1 MPFAKQILTKKTGAP
16 IGASSLVLKVIIIEG
31 LFRGK
36 QLFFPL

>member
-16 IGASSLVLKVIIIEG
+16 IGASLVLKVIIIEG